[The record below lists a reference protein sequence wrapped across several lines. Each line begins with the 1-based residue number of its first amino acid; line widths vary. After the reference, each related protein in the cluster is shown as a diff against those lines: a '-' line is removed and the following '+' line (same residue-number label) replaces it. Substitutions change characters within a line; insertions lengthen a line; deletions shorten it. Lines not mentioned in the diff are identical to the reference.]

1 MPLVTVL
8 FMASVM
14 LPLFFPPGWTI
25 DKVLRALVGVS
36 LFSGAY
42 MAEVIRG
49 GLQAIP
55 KGQFEAADAWAS
67 ATGRRRG
74 WSSCRRRCAW

>member
-14 LPLFFPPGWTI
+14 LPLFLPPGWTI
-25 DKVLRALVGVS
+25 DKLLRALIGVA

-55 KGQFEAADAWAS
+55 QGPVRGGRRAWAS
-67 ATGRRRG
+67 ATGRRCG
-74 WSSCRRRCAW
+74 